1 MLRQRSYA
9 EALEDT
15 NSKFQ
20 TETKARAE
28 AEEKLSA
35 ENLARTRA
43 EEKAA
48 AEAQERA
55 KAEARAEAEAKARA
69 EAEEKLNAER
79 QARSMAEEKATA
91 DAGKIVALE
100 DELRAGSD
108 FSTKKRCD
116 CCQKK
121 ESPENKLVTT
131 DSGQKFC
138 QDCLE
143 AVRE

>member
-1 MLRQRSYA
+1 
-9 EALEDT
+9 
-15 NSKFQ
+15 
-20 TETKARAE
+20 
-28 AEEKLSA
+28 
-35 ENLARTRA
+35 
-43 EEKAA
+43 
-48 AEAQERA
+48 
-55 KAEARAEAEAKARA
+55 
-69 EAEEKLNAER
+69 
-79 QARSMAEEKATA
+79 MAEEKATA

-108 FSTKKRCD
+108 FSTKTAPIEIRAISVRSERCD